1 MRSFTRYVALAAPPA
16 GYVDAL
22 GNRVWAQK

>member
-1 MRSFTRYVALAAPPA
+1 MRSITRPIALAALLA